1 MSENDEK
8 FDRAQKALEGLSD
21 QFYEGDLEGLFDSGG
36 ATVLGGESDTPLY
49 DALSRLDQHYEE
61 RGLIGRGGM
70 KEVFCA
76 YDVRATR
83 EVALAKPLASLTSD
97 VYDAFLREAH
107 ITARLEHPGIIN
119 LFDMGIAR
127 DGRPFFTME
136 LKRGRSLREI
146 LKELIAGKGD
156 EAFPLQRRLTIL
168 LRVCEALAY
177 AHSRGVLHLDLKPEN
192 IQVGEFGEVQ
202 LCDWGMGVAVPGEEG
217 DRELDVL
224 LDIDL
229 YGSLRDHAKGTPE
242 YMAPEQFD
250 LRQAPTVAMEVYAL
264 GCLLYELVGL
274 QTPGKERGS
283 LPQGM
288 EGLEAMVAKA
298 CAENPADRYA
308 DVNAFRKDL
317 QRYVDGYSPLAEGAS
332 LRKEAALFYRRNFMA
347 CNLIL
352 GALVVL
358 CVAGVVFVAKLEER
372 TQQAES
378 ALAAFEA
385 EKEESARRL
394 ADRAEQARRSSR
406 LVTQPKMLEE
416 MLFSSLETGES
427 LVDAILE
434 KNPPP
439 ESEAWELRMWLSF
452 FQQDFT
458 FSNFPGDRELLKK
471 TNPGLYRLASLYA
484 PRLRPEGLLNAED
497 LVALLREVDELTTE
511 GIRAHRDVL
520 IEQILIYD
528 LKRHARYRSGADR
541 RMILQAVLE
550 IINPEWKAEEDA
562 VFRISRV
569 GIKVSGRGLT
579 RMRFDTGQYRS
590 FRNVLRVLSPRALD
604 LRGSGVSDV
613 LELTGLELLEL
624 DVRKTPMKSLEK
636 FPPMRSLRVLRVDE
650 GQFSEEELKRLPD
663 YIEVVIG
670 DGA

>member
-36 ATVLGGESDTPLY
+36 ATALSGESDTPLY

-76 YDVRATR
+76 YDERATR
-83 EVALAKPLASLTSD
+83 EVALAKPLDSLTSD

-119 LFDMGIAR
+119 LFDMGIAH

-136 LKRGRSLREI
+136 LKRGRTLREI
-146 LKELIAGKGD
+146 LKELIAGDGD
-156 EAFPLQRRLTIL
+156 EAYPLQRRLAIL

-250 LRQAPTVAMEVYAL
+250 LRQAPSVAMEVYAL
-264 GCLLYELVGL
+264 GCLLHELVGL
-274 QTPGKERGS
+274 QTPGKERAS
-283 LPQGM
+283 LPQGE

-298 CAENPADRYA
+298 CAEYPADRYA

-317 QRYVDGYSPLAEGAS
+317 QRYVDGYSPMAEGAS

-406 LVTQPKMLEE
+406 LVTQPKMLEARRVG
-416 MLFSSLETGES
+416 SLETGEKM
-427 LVDAILE
+427 VDTILE

-452 FQQDFT
+452 FQQDFA
-458 FSNFPGDRELLKK
+458 FSKFPGDRQLLEE
-471 TNPGLYRLASLYA
+471 TNPELYRLASRFA
-484 PRLRPEGLLNAED
+484 SRLNSSGMLSAED
-497 LVALLREVDELTTE
+497 LVALIQEVNELK
-511 GIRAHRDVL
+511 IRASKGRQDVL
-520 IEQILIYD
+520 VEQILIYD
-528 LKRHARYRSGADR
+528 NKRHSRFRSREDR
-541 RMILQAVLE
+541 RKILQAVLE
-550 IINPEWKAEEDA
+550 IINPEWLAEGDA
-562 VFRISRV
+562 VFEISGV
-569 GIKVSGRGLT
+569 GIKVSGREMK
-579 RMRFDTGQYRS
+579 RMRFFTGQYRS
-590 FRNVLRVLSPRALD
+590 FRNVLRVLSPAALD

-613 LELTGLELLEL
+613 IELTGLELLEL
-624 DVRKTPMKSLEK
+624 DVRETPMKSLEK
-636 FPPMRSLRVLRVDE
+636 FPPMRSLRVLRVDD
-650 GQFSEEELKRLPD
+650 GQFSEEALKRLPK

-670 DGA
+670 ER

>member
-1 MSENDEK
+1 MSENEEE

-21 QFYEGDLEGLFDSGG
+21 QFYEGNLEGLFDSGG
-36 ATVLGGESDTPLY
+36 STALGGESDTPLY
-49 DALSRLDQHYEE
+49 DALSRLDQHYDE

-119 LFDMGIAR
+119 LFDMGIDR

-136 LKRGRSLREI
+136 LKRGRSLRDI

-156 EAFPLQRRLTIL
+156 EAFPLQRRLAIL

-250 LRQAPTVAMEVYAL
+250 PRQAPSIAMEVYAL

-274 QTPGKERGS
+274 QTPAKEKAS
-283 LPQGM
+283 LPQGE

-332 LRKEAALFYRRNFMA
+332 LRKEAALFYRRNFVV

-358 CVAGVVFVAKLEER
+358 CVAGIVFVAKLEER
-372 TQQAES
+372 TREAES
-378 ALAAFEA
+378 ALAAYET

-394 ADRAEQARRSSR
+394 ADRAEEARRSSR
-406 LVTQPKMLEE
+406 LVTQPKMLEA
-416 MLFSSLETGES
+416 MLINSLETGEKM
-427 LVDAILE
+427 VDAILE

-452 FQQDFT
+452 LQQDFA
-458 FSNFPGDRELLKK
+458 FSNFPGDRELLEK
-471 TNPGLYRLASLYA
+471 TNPELYRLASYYA
-484 PRLRPEGLLNAED
+484 PRLRPEGILSTED
-497 LVALLREVDELTTE
+497 LVTLLHEVNALTGKGMKGR
-511 GIRAHRDVL
+511 RDVL
-520 IEQILIYD
+520 IEQMLIFD
-528 LKRHARYRSGADR
+528 LKRHSRYRSGEDR
-541 RMILQAVLE
+541 RVILQAVLE
-550 IINPEWKAEEDA
+550 IINPEWQSEGDA
-562 VFRISRV
+562 VFEISGA
-569 GIKVSGRGLT
+569 GINVSGRGMTL
-579 RMRFDTGQYRS
+579 MRFYTAQYRS

-624 DVRKTPMKSLEK
+624 DVRETPLKSLHQ
-636 FPPMRSLRVLRVDE
+636 FPLMRSLRVLRVDE

-670 DGA
+670 DEA

>member
-36 ATVLGGESDTPLY
+36 ATALGGESDTPLY

-76 YDVRATR
+76 YDERATR

-146 LKELIAGKGD
+146 LKALIAGDGG
-156 EAFPLQRRLTIL
+156 EAFPLQRRLAIL

-250 LRQAPTVAMEVYAL
+250 PRQAPSVAMEVYAL

-274 QTPGKERGS
+274 QTPSKERVS
-283 LPQGM
+283 LPQGE

-298 CAENPADRYA
+298 CAENPAERYA
-308 DVNAFRKDL
+308 DVNAFRNDL

-332 LRKEAALFYRRNFMA
+332 LRKEAALFYRRNFLA

-358 CVAGVVFVAKLEER
+358 CMAGIVFVAKLEER

-378 ALAAFEA
+378 ALAAYEA
-385 EKEESARRL
+385 EKEESAKRL
-394 ADRAEQARRSSR
+394 ADRAEQARQSSR
-406 LVTQPKMLEE
+406 LVTRPKMLET
-416 MLFSSLETGES
+416 MLIGSLETGEKM
-427 LVDAILE
+427 VDAILE

-439 ESEAWELRMWLSF
+439 ESDAWEVRMWLSF
-452 FQQDFT
+452 LQQDFA
-458 FSNFPGDRELLKK
+458 FSNFPGDRELLEK
-471 TNPGLYRLASLYA
+471 TNPELYRLASYYA
-484 PRLRPEGLLNAED
+484 PRLRPEGMLSTED
-497 LVALLREVDELTTE
+497 LVTLLHEVNALKGKGMIGR
-511 GIRAHRDVL
+511 RDVL
-520 IEQILIYD
+520 IEQMLIFD
-528 LKRHARYRSGADR
+528 LKRHSRYRSGEDR
-541 RMILQAVLE
+541 RVILQAVLE
-550 IINPEWKAEEDA
+550 IINPEWQSEGDA
-562 VFRISRV
+562 VFETSGA
-569 GIKVSGRGLT
+569 GIKVSGRGMTL
-579 RMRFDTGQYRS
+579 MRFYTAQYRS
-590 FRNVLRVLSPRALD
+590 FRNVLRVLSPTALD
-604 LRGSGVSDV
+604 LRGSGVSNV
-613 LELTGLELLEL
+613 IELNGLELLEL
-624 DVRKTPMKSLEK
+624 DVRETPMKSLEK